1 MDYRLWP
8 KRGFTLIEI
17 MVVVAIIG
25 IVMGVAIPS
34 VSMYRRRTKEA
45 KARTDIESLGIAIKM
60 YQVDKGNYPSDA
72 SLSGLVTAL
81 ETDEYMEF
89 KADEIVS
96 GEFVD
101 PWKKPY
107 QYSAPG
113 TNNTASFDIYSY
125 GNDEEDDNGADDDIN
140 NW

>member
-1 MDYRLWP
+1 MEEMR
-8 KRGFTLIEI
+8 KKIGFTLIET

-25 IVMGVAIPS
+25 IIMGVAIPS

-60 YQVDKGNYPSDA
+60 YQVDTGGYPSET
-72 SLSGLVTAL
+72 GLAGTL
-81 ETDEYMEF
+81 ETGGYMEF
-89 KADEIVS
+89 KEDEKIS

-101 PWKKPY
+101 PWKNPY

-125 GNDEEDDNGADDDIN
+125 GNDEEDDNGADDDIK